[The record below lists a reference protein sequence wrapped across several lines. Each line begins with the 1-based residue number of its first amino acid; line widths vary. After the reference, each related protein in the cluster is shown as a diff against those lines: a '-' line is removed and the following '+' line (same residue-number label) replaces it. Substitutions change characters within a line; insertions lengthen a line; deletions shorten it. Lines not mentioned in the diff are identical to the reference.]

1 MTKQANDEPRQRI
14 RLKFATSQAESYLCA
29 FLLGMLNIRSLC
41 CFFFLGACF
50 FFGGFAFGTQL
61 QAQSQPTSVVDTS
74 KKEEIFIDNADKLQI
89 IRSRSGESLQRL
101 IGQVELSQDS
111 IYMYCDSADLIESVQ
126 LYAFGNVIIQQGDS
140 IAAFAEQLDYNSE
153 EQVAYLKKEV
163 LLKNGDRLLYTN
175 ELTYD
180 LATKLATYTT
190 GGRLTDGATE
200 LRSTYG
206 YYYTD
211 REEIFFRDSVVVVGE
226 NFALRA
232 DTLRYDVRNEIVYF
246 PGPTIIRTDSAEI
259 YCEGGYY
266 NVATEQA
273 LFHTNAQYRS
283 GEQIA
288 AADSIAYEGASR
300 IYTLSGQAYV
310 READRSFARAERIEY
325 DKQKETYKLQGNSL
339 LRDGDRTVR
348 GENVRYNKIS
358 KQYAVSGGRAKVL
371 DGNNILESDQLDFD
385 EESGLGLAQGN
396 VIWQDTAAQLT
407 ILAQRASF
415 NQEKG
420 YVKADGGRNGRPL
433 LITILDGDSLFLA
446 ADTLFS
452 YEEITSPAAPEN
464 EANILETNK
473 REDPDNKNAPKEENH
488 EKIGQKPAQAPLD
501 SLANIPIDSS
511 TQTLEQTSDSLA
523 ITASPEPDTQ
533 RIIKAY
539 RDVRIFKS
547 DMQAVADSM
556 SFNTNDSII
565 SLFYEPIL
573 WQDSSQLLAD
583 TIDAYLHNDALEKVH
598 LKRKALVLTTPDL
611 IYFNQVKG
619 KDIVAYFDSSALKR
633 TAVSG
638 NAEAIYYIQ
647 DDEQA
652 YIGVNKTTCSEM
664 TIDFEQGS
672 VRFLRF
678 ITQPDGKL
686 DPMATVSPSTQ
697 PKLEGFKWE
706 LKRRPQS
713 LEDLFTKAE
722 APAPPPLQEVEEEEE
737 ATPATKKDKSG
748 IEN

>member
-1 MTKQANDEPRQRI
+1 MPFRG
-14 RLKFATSQAESYLCA
+14 LLLLFVCYLFA
-29 FLLGMLNIRSLC
+29 
-41 CFFFLGACF
+41 GA
-50 FFGGFAFGTQL
+50 AHSL
-61 QAQSQPTSVVDTS
+61 QAQVQPRSSADTT
-74 KKEEIFIDNADKLQI
+74 KKEEIFIDNANDLRI
-89 IRSRSGESLQRL
+89 LRSRTGAAMQRL

-111 IYMYCDSADLIESVQ
+111 IYMYCDSANLIESVQ

-163 LLKNGDRLLYTN
+163 LLKNGERLLYTDA
-175 ELTYD
+175 LTYD

-190 GGRLTDGATE
+190 GGRLTDGGTE

-232 DTLRYDVRNEIVYF
+232 DTLLYDVRNEIVYF

-259 YCEGGYY
+259 YCEGGFY
-266 NVATEQA
+266 NVATEEA
-273 LFHTNAQYRS
+273 LFHTNAQYRN

-288 AADSIAYEGASR
+288 TADTITYEGATGFY
-300 IYTLSGQAYV
+300 ILTGQAYV
-310 READRSFARAERIEY
+310 REGDKSFARAKRIAY
-325 DKQKETYKLQGNSL
+325 DKQNETYDLQGNSL

-358 KQYAVSGGRAKVL
+358 KQYAISGGRAKVV

-407 ILAQRASF
+407 ILAERASF

-433 LITILDGDSLFLA
+433 LITLLDGDSLFLA

-452 YEEITSPAAPEN
+452 YEEITLPNDPKSTSTPA
-464 EANILETNK
+464 EAS
-473 REDPDNKNAPKEENH
+473 EE
-488 EKIGQKPAQAPLD
+488 KPAKGRPDPSAEKPKGPIEKPRPTTPD
-501 SLANIPIDSS
+501 SLTYAPTAPSMPSENVGSDSLQVDS
-511 TQTLEQTSDSLA
+511 LEVDSLPSDSLA
-523 ITASPEPDTQ
+523 IDRFSLSPAPDTQ

-556 SFNTNDSII
+556 SFNTRDSII
-565 SLFYEPIL
+565 SLYYDPIL

-583 TIDAYLHNDALEKVH
+583 TIDAYLRNDALEKVH
-598 LKRKALVLTTPDL
+598 LQRKALVLTSPDL

-619 KDIVAYFDSSALKR
+619 KDIVAYFDSSALRR
-633 TAVSG
+633 TVVSG
-638 NAEAIYYIQ
+638 NAEAIYYLQ

-664 TIDFEQGS
+664 TIDFEQGT

-678 ITQPDGKL
+678 ITQPDGQL
-686 DPMATVSPSTQ
+686 DPMATVTPSTQ

-706 LKRRPQS
+706 QKRRPQS
-713 LEDLFTKAE
+713 LDDLFTKAE
-722 APAPPPLQEVEEEEE
+722 APPPMTEEETETETISSAKKEE
-737 ATPATKKDKSG
+737 VGK
-748 IEN
+748 EN

>member
-1 MTKQANDEPRQRI
+1 M
-14 RLKFATSQAESYLCA
+14 
-29 FLLGMLNIRSLC
+29 
-41 CFFFLGACF
+41 
-50 FFGGFAFGTQL
+50 
-61 QAQSQPTSVVDTS
+61 
-74 KKEEIFIDNADKLQI
+74 
-89 IRSRSGESLQRL
+89 QRL

-140 IAAFAEQLDYNSE
+140 IAAFAQQLDYNSQE
-153 EQVAYLKKEV
+153 EVAYLKREV
-163 LLKNGDRLLYTN
+163 LLKNGERLLYTDA
-175 ELTYD
+175 LTYD
-180 LATKLATYTT
+180 LAAKLATYTT
-190 GGRLTDGATE
+190 GGRLTDGGTE

-232 DTLRYDVRNEIVYF
+232 DTLLYDVRNEIVYF

-266 NVATEQA
+266 NVATEEA

-288 AADSIAYEGASR
+288 AADTITYQGA
-300 IYTLSGQAYV
+300 IGLYILTGQAYV
-310 READRSFARAERIEY
+310 REGDKSFARADRIAY
-325 DKQKETYKLQGNSL
+325 DKPNEIYDLQGNSL
-339 LRDGDRTVR
+339 LRDGERTVR

-358 KQYAVSGGRAKVL
+358 KQYAVSGGRAKVV
-371 DGNNILESDQLDFD
+371 DGNNVLESDQLDFD

-452 YEEITSPAAPEN
+452 YEEITLPNEPKSIRTPAEVKQEKPAKDRTDPSPQ
-464 EANILETNK
+464 K
-473 REDPDNKNAPKEENH
+473 PKETV
-488 EKIGQKPAQAPLD
+488 EKPSPTTPD
-501 SLANIPIDSS
+501 SLANAPTAPNIPSENIGSDSLRVDS
-511 TQTLEQTSDSLA
+511 LQSDSLA
-523 ITASPEPDTQ
+523 LDSLVLSPAPDTQ

-547 DMQAVADSM
+547 DMQAIADSM
-556 SFNTNDSII
+556 SFNTKDSII
-565 SLFYEPIL
+565 SLFYDPIL
-573 WQDSSQLLAD
+573 WQDSSQLVAD
-583 TIDAYLHNDALEKVH
+583 TIDAYLRNDALEKVH
-598 LKRKALVLTTPDL
+598 LQRKALVLTSPDL

-619 KDIVAYFDSSALKR
+619 KDIVAYFDSSALRR
-633 TAVSG
+633 TVVSG
-638 NAEAIYYIQ
+638 NAEAIYYLQ

-678 ITQPDGKL
+678 ITQPDGQL
-686 DPMATVSPSTQ
+686 DPMATVTPSTQ

-706 LKRRPQS
+706 QQRRPQS
-713 LEDLFTKAE
+713 LDDLFTKAV
-722 APAPPPLQEVEEEEE
+722 APPPIQEE
-737 ATPATKKDKSG
+737 AAETETISSAKKEEVGK
-748 IEN
+748 EN